1 MASVPVTIIR
11 LLAGVSRDQ
20 VLNMH
25 PAERAALVRECDRIV
40 GLARIERG
48 AGLTRAEA
56 TQRVERV
63 EPEDHPDY

>member
-1 MASVPVTIIR
+1 MSTVNVIR

-20 VLNMH
+20 VLRMQ
-25 PAERAALVRECDRIV
+25 PAERAALVRECDRIA

-48 AGLTRAEA
+48 AGPARAEA